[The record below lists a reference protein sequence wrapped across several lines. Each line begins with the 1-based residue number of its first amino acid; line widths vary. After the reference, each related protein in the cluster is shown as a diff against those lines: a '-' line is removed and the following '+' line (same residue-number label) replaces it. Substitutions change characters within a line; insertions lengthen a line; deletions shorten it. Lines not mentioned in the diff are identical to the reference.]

1 MESKLGDFVI
11 KFLQDK
17 TETRKI
23 IKCDD
28 FFQLVN
34 DMGISDDSDEIVTI
48 IAYLEDNNTDI
59 NFHKANTQNFYTRFR
74 NIERKVQMDK
84 MLKGSETEVQKM
96 IKKVESIKVQERPDW
111 LDYYRNEDDEDETNV
126 NGKPTS
132 DRDKN
137 LGQDII
143 DRLTKEIRERVES
156 EPGITLD
163 DIRVEIENEMNV
175 VDTIRQGFGM
185 NNEMLEQLR
194 NAPNIT
200 EEQINE
206 IRNNN

>member
-1 MESKLGDFVI
+1 METKLGDFVI
-11 KFLQDK
+11 KFLQNK

-28 FFQLVN
+28 FFQLIN
-34 DMGISDDSDEIVTI
+34 DMGITDDSDEIISI
-48 IAYLEDNNTDI
+48 IDYLEDNDTDI
-59 NFHKANTQNFYTRFR
+59 NFHKANTQDYYNRFR
-74 NIERKVQMDK
+74 NIERKVQMSK
-84 MLKGSETEVQKM
+84 MLIGSKTEVQKM
-96 IKKVESIKVQERPDW
+96 IEKVESIKIEERPDW
-111 LDYYRNEDDEDETNV
+111 LDYYKNEDDEDETNV

-143 DRLTKEIRERVES
+143 DRLTNEIKEK
-156 EPGITLD
+156 
-163 DIRVEIENEMNV
+163 IENEPGMTLDEIRIEINDEMNV
-175 VDTIRQGFGM
+175 MNTSRQGFGM
-185 NNEMLEQLR
+185 TNEMLEQLR
-194 NAPNIT
+194 DAPDIT